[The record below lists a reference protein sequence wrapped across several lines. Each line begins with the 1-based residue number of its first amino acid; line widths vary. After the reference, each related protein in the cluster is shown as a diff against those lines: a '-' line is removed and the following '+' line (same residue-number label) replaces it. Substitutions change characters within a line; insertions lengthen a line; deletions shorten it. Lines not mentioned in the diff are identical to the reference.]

1 MQRRPTKKALASEQV
16 DLFAIY
22 GSFNPQTTHPV
33 HATSQ
38 KEIFSFFWIS
48 NIACMSPIFYIPSE
62 KWRAKLVVGLSFR
75 IAVLPTA
82 CQLPVNFLCWT
93 HRNLSRG
100 RNCRQPDGGKIPTS
114 CVVPANSGGERGK
127 VICGR
132 IYPGEIDGLPRGRIT
147 ENFQRS
153 THTETTAGATHA
165 NTTSSQALS
174 ADASTSFSLLRAL
187 DVRPHTL
194 LLRPLSSA

>member
-48 NIACMSPIFYIPSE
+48 YIAGMSPMFCIPSE
-62 KWRAKLVVGLSFR
+62 KRGAKSVVGLSFR

-132 IYPGEIDGLPRGRIT
+132 IYPGAVDDG
-147 ENFQRS
+147 
-153 THTETTAGATHA
+153 
-165 NTTSSQALS
+165 
-174 ADASTSFSLLRAL
+174 
-187 DVRPHTL
+187 VRL
-194 LLRPLSSA
+194 VVLRPAAWENNRKLPALHTHRDNGRCDTRKHDFFSGSLG